1 MPEVRCLILR
11 LDGPLM
17 AFGDVAVDEIRP
29 TRRLPTLSML
39 TGLLGNA
46 LGYDHSDV
54 HALQRLQ
61 DRLLIAARL
70 DRPGR
75 TIVDYQ
81 TAEIAKKDPMW
92 TTRGT
97 PAERAGGD
105 QSYSGPV
112 LRYRHY
118 VADAVVTVA
127 VSLEPAGEAPTLDH
141 LEEALRRPARPLFL
155 GRKGCPP
162 AGPLLV
168 GRSPEVAGLAEA
180 LGAMP
185 VEPGRGE
192 RARTTAMLV
201 EVPDRAGE
209 PAADR
214 LVEVADVRDWVAGLH
229 AGGRRVRELRI
240 ARGGE
245 P

>member
-1 MPEVRCLILR
+1 MRCLILR

-46 LGYDHSDV
+46 LGYDHGDG

-70 DRPGR
+70 DHPGR

-92 TTRGT
+92 TTRGK

-162 AGPLLV
+162 ARPLLV
-168 GRSPEVAGLAEA
+168 GRSQEVDGFAEA
-180 LGAMP
+180 LDAIP
-185 VEPGRGE
+185 VEQRRGE
-192 RARTTAMLV
+192 HSGTVATLV

-209 PAADR
+209 PTADR
-214 LVEVADVRDWVAGLH
+214 VVEVADVRDWVSGLH
-229 AGGRRVRELRI
+229 VGGRRVRELRI
-240 ARGGE
+240 AHGGE

>member
-1 MPEVRCLILR
+1 MRCLILR
-11 LDGPLM
+11 LDAPLM

-29 TRRLPTLSML
+29 TRRLPTLSMM

-46 LGYDHSDV
+46 LGYDHGDV
-54 HALQRLQ
+54 GVLQRLQ

-70 DRPGR
+70 DRAGR

-81 TAEIAKKDPMW
+81 TAEIGKKDLMW
-92 TTRGT
+92 TTRGV

-105 QSYSGPV
+105 QSYTGPV
-112 LRYRHY
+112 LGYRHY
-118 VADAVVTVA
+118 VADAVVTLA
-127 VSLEPAGEAPTLDH
+127 LSLEPADPTPTLDD
-141 LEEALRRPARPLFL
+141 LEAALRRPARPLFL
-155 GRKGCPP
+155 GRKSCPP
-162 AGPLLV
+162 ARPMLV
-168 GRSPEVAGLAEA
+168 GRAQEVDGLADA
-180 LGAMP
+180 LAAVP
-185 VEPGRGE
+185 VEPRRGE
-192 RARTTAMLV
+192 QADVSKMIV

-209 PAADR
+209 PVADR
-214 LVEVADVRDWVAGLH
+214 VVEVADVRDWVAGLH